1 MDIDIIKNLCN
12 DESIEVTQHILLRF
26 QQRKISYTE
35 IKQAILSGEIIE
47 DYPDDYPYPSCL
59 ILGRTNSNRILHV
72 VVGVSENK
80 LWLIT
85 AYIPDLA
92 QWSDNFRKRNECLL

>member
-1 MDIDIIKNLCN
+1 MNINIIKNLCT
-12 DESIEVTQHILLRF
+12 DETIEVTQHILLRF
-26 QQRKISYTE
+26 QQRHISYSE

-59 ILGRTNSNRILHV
+59 ILGKTNDNRILHV
-72 VVGVSENK
+72 VVGLSESK

-85 AYIPDLA
+85 AYIPDPT
-92 QWSDNFRKRNECLL
+92 QWSDDFRNRNE